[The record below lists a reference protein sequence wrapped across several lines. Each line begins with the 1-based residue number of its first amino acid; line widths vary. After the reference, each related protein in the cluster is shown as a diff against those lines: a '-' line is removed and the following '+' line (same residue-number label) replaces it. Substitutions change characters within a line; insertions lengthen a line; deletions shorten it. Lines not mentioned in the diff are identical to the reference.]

1 MYYIDDHYKV
11 TPQNLFIIEWPKM
24 ALGKKNSSTLDGVI
38 TNKEYPT
45 DGLFSIKSL
54 GNRAQQQIFIQED
67 SWENIDYLD
76 RNSRTRNLIKFRN
89 CSEQKMFVKT

>member
-1 MYYIDDHYKV
+1 
-11 TPQNLFIIEWPKM
+11 M

-67 SWENIDYLD
+67 S
-76 RNSRTRNLIKFRN
+76 
-89 CSEQKMFVKT
+89 